1 MVRGT
6 KMREQELDWLPSRVV
21 GEIKIRG
28 GSLRD
33 LSRSSGLKA
42 DTLRN
47 ALYRH
52 CPKYERIISDYLK
65 VSVDRIW
72 PTRYKNEKTK

>member
-1 MVRGT
+1 MA
-6 KMREQELDWLPSRVV
+6 KIEQDWLPTRVV

-28 GSLRD
+28 GSLRG
-33 LSRSSGLKA
+33 LSRQAGLKQ

-52 CPKYERIISDYLK
+52 CPKYERIISEYLNVPVQK
-65 VSVDRIW
+65 IW
-72 PTRYKNEKTK
+72 PSRYQIK

>member
-1 MVRGT
+1 
-6 KMREQELDWLPSRVV
+6 MREQDQDWAPSRVV

-28 GSLRD
+28 GNLRA
-33 LSRSSGLKA
+33 LSRASGLQA

-52 CPKYERIISDYLK
+52 CPKYERIISDYLQVPVEK
-65 VSVDRIW
+65 IW
-72 PTRYKNEKTK
+72 PSRYPTKAKKWY